1 MEDNNNNNNN
11 NNDGNGVIASED
23 RTITPDGLTLIKLQW
38 SKNYEAIFADWCDK
52 AMSYRYLHSEC
63 NRHYNNV
70 NNSITIPVII
80 ISTMT
85 GVANF
90 AQSRVPPDY
99 VPYYTVAVGGL
110 NILAGLITTISH
122 FLKIAE
128 LNERHRIAAISWGK
142 FCRNI
147 KVELAKH
154 PDERDALE
162 IYLKRTKEQYDL
174 LLETSPE
181 IRHNEIILFNKRFKK
196 NIFFKPEICDN
207 LVSVTE
213 TIYKEEPKINNDD
226 KDDTFKIV
234 KNIKE
239 RKNDILE
246 GIKIDEFIKKYKAH
260 NNRDP
265 TVEEIYDNLEDNIEK
280 KHIDMFIGKMKN
292 KTLNIISPNRRKS
305 QPKSPII
312 DPNIV

>member
-1 MEDNNNNNNN
+1 MEENKEDL
-11 NNDGNGVIASED
+11 ITSEII
-23 RTITPDGLTLIKLQW
+23 ITPDGLPLIKLQW

-90 AQSRVPPDY
+90 AQSRVPAEY
-99 VPYYTVAVGGL
+99 VPYYTIAVGGL

-154 PDERDALE
+154 PEEREALE

-181 IRHNEIILFNKRFKK
+181 IRHEEIILFNKRFQKK
-196 NIFFKPEICDN
+196 LFFKPEICDN

-213 TIYKEEPKINNDD
+213 TIYKEEPNNNAD
-226 KDDTFKIV
+226 KDDTLKIV
-234 KNIKE
+234 QNIKD
-239 RKNDILE
+239 KKHDILE
-246 GIKIDEFIKKYKAH
+246 NIKIEEFVKKYKEH

-265 TVEEIYDNLEDNIEK
+265 TVEEIYDNLEDNIQK
-280 KHIDMFIGKMKN
+280 KHIDSFIGKFKN
-292 KTLNIISPNRRKS
+292 IKLNVVSPKRMS
-305 QPKSPII
+305 IPKNIAEG
-312 DPNIV
+312 PNVV

>member
-1 MEDNNNNNNN
+1 MEDNNNNN
-11 NNDGNGVIASED
+11 NNDGNGVIVTED
-23 RTITPDGLTLIKLQW
+23 ITITPDGLPLIKLHW
-38 SKNYEAIFADWCDK
+38 SKNYESIFADWCDK

-99 VPYYTVAVGGL
+99 VPYYTIAVGGL

-128 LNERHRIAAISWGK
+128 LNERHRIAAIAWGK

-147 KVELAKH
+147 KIELAKH
-154 PDERDALE
+154 PDEREALE

-181 IRHNEIILFNKRFKK
+181 IRHKEIILFNKKFKK
-196 NIFFKPEICDN
+196 NIFFKPEICDY

-226 KDDTFKIV
+226 KDDTLKIV

-280 KHIDMFIGKMKN
+280 KHIDIFIGKMKN
-292 KTLNIISPNRRKS
+292 RTLNIISPNRRKS
-305 QPKSPII
+305 QPKN
-312 DPNIV
+312 PNVEHGVA